1 MSKQFINPE
10 KITMFSPLSRTALAA
25 LILSCSTFANQVF
38 AADDVAVVVKIGGIP
53 WFNAMEKGIQK
64 AGKEDNL
71 NAYMIGPTTAD
82 PAQQVRAVEDLIAKK
97 VKLIA
102 VVPND
107 AKALEPVFDRA
118 KDAGIP
124 VITHE
129 SPGQKGALWDIEMI
143 DNKEYG
149 EIHMKSLAKAMGEEG
164 EYIVY
169 VGSLTVPLHNLWA
182 DAAIAYQKEHYPK
195 MKLVADRFGVAES
208 VDDSYKTAINM
219 MLAHPNLKGILT
231 FGSLGPIGA
240 GRAIKEKGKV
250 GKISLVGVCIP
261 SQGEKLIKEGVIL
274 DGFMWNPEQAGE
286 AIVNVAKMVL
296 DGTPITDGVEIK
308 GLGKATVDSDTH
320 VIRVIKYQE
329 VNKDTVDQ
337 LIALGL

>member
-1 MSKQFINPE
+1 
-10 KITMFSPLSRTALAA
+10 
-25 LILSCSTFANQVF
+25 
-38 AADDVAVVVKIGGIP
+38 
-53 WFNAMEKGIQK
+53 
-64 AGKEDNL
+64 
-71 NAYMIGPTTAD
+71 
-82 PAQQVRAVEDLIAKK
+82 

-107 AKALEPVFDRA
+107 AKSLEPVFDRA
-118 KDAGIP
+118 KEAGIP

-129 SPGQKGALWDIEMI
+129 SPGQKGALWDIELI

-149 EIHMKSLAKAMGEEG
+149 EIHMKRLAEAMGEEG

-208 VDDSYKTAINM
+208 VDDSYKTAVDM

-240 GRAIKEKGKV
+240 GRALKEKGKV
-250 GKISLVGVCIP
+250 GKIALVGGFAP
-261 SQGEKLIKEGVIL
+261 SQGAKLVKEGVIL
-274 DGFMWNPEQAGE
+274 EGFIWNPEQAGE

-296 DGTPITDGVEIK
+296 DGTPITDGMEVK
-308 GLGKATVDSDTH
+308 GLGKATVNPETH
-320 VIRVIKYQE
+320 VIKVIKYQAL
-329 VNKDTVDQ
+329 NKDTIDQ
-337 LIALGL
+337 LVAMGL